1 MDYDASIVAG
11 DVTIGFK
18 RADNGKYG
26 AFWDESGEA
35 SVAMGE
41 YDEDALAEPTS
52 PLTVLPNGQ
61 RAPEGGKAWIHGD
74 RVFVIAPEDWKAILA
89 KLEIAQNSL

>member
-1 MDYDASIVAG
+1 MDYDASIAAG

-18 RADNGKYG
+18 RAESGKYG
-26 AFWDESGEA
+26 TFWAASGEA
-35 SVAMGE
+35 PVPMGE

-74 RVFVIAPEDWKAILA
+74 RVLVIAPEDWKAILG
-89 KLEIAQNSL
+89 KLGIE